1 MGFSSHSSF
10 FIIMKKKRI
19 PEYDIVENIR
29 KIENPEREKILK
41 AKKILE
47 ELTSHLEHRKL
58 T

>member
-1 MGFSSHSSF
+1 
-10 FIIMKKKRI
+10 MKKKHI
-19 PEYDIVENIR
+19 PEYDIVESIR
-29 KIENPEREKILK
+29 KIENPEKEKILK